1 MLDAT
6 RNTQHALTALL
17 LALALTA
24 CSPPRPPADL
34 RIVNGAEPGSLD
46 PATATGLEELRVVM
60 ALFEGL
66 MRVDPKTAQPVP
78 GLAERY
84 EISPDLKTYTFHL
97 RTNAVWS
104 TGERITAH
112 DFVYSWFRVLD
123 PATASGGSTNSLRIA
138 SKSASARPT
147 ISRSKSNSKTPP
159 PSSSTC
165 ARSRRS
171 PSCR

>member
-46 PATATGLEELRVVM
+46 PATSTGLEELRVVM

-66 MRVDPKTAQPVP
+66 MRVEPKTAQPVP

-84 EISPDLKTYTFHL
+84 EI
-97 RTNAVWS
+97 
-104 TGERITAH
+104 
-112 DFVYSWFRVLD
+112 
-123 PATASGGSTNSLRIA
+123 
-138 SKSASARPT
+138 
-147 ISRSKSNSKTPP
+147 
-159 PSSSTC
+159 
-165 ARSRRS
+165 
-171 PSCR
+171 

>member
-6 RNTQHALTALL
+6 RNTQHVLIPLL
-17 LALALTA
+17 LAFALTA
-24 CSPPRPPADL
+24 CSPSRSPADL
-34 RIVNGAEPGSLD
+34 RIVNGAEPGTLD
-46 PATATGLEELRVVM
+46 PATSTGLEELRVVM

-66 MRVDPKTAQPVP
+66 MRVDPKTALPIP

-84 EISPDLKTYTFHL
+84 EISPDFKNYTFHL

-123 PATASGGSTNSLRIA
+123 PATTSEYVGQLF
-138 SKSASARPT
+138 
-147 ISRSKSNSKTPP
+147 
-159 PSSSTC
+159 
-165 ARSRRS
+165 
-171 PSCR
+171 